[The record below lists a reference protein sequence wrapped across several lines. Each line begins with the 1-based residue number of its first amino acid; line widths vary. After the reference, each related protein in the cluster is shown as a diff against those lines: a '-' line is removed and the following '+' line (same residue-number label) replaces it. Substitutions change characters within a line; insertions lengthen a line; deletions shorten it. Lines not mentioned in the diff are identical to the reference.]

1 MALSIARVRHYL
13 REFALDQLLI
23 EELGWDRHAAQ
34 LTVQMDGQTY
44 TLNAL
49 AEKRGVQVFQCQ
61 PDVQGNIPEYAS
73 RRKIEQ
79 QVSPR
84 HNYLY
89 VSAELTRPCLFEAS
103 FTSNPATQRQDEA
116 STREKPT
123 YANLRGYDEPI
134 RLA

>member
-1 MALSIARVRHYL
+1 MRSEGVVIQGTIPPPLLADLLHVLAH
-13 REFALDQLLI
+13 QLGQLEHGDGRFPAKDRPQRRI
-23 EELGWDRHAAQ
+23 RIDLAFVLGILH
-34 LTVQMDGQTY
+34 
-44 TLNAL
+44 
-49 AEKRGVQVFQCQ
+49 
-61 PDVQGNIPEYAS
+61 
-73 RRKIEQ
+73 
-79 QVSPR
+79 SPR